1 MIGWCAGVL
10 DTGALGTTESSM
22 TKVAVSEALFGVADR
37 CVQIMGGTGV
47 SGDTVV
53 EQIFR
58 EVRAFRIYDGPSEV
72 HRWSLAKSVKRQAA
86 GVESLAT

>member
-37 CVQIMGGTGV
+37 PYVDMLEEAAKTHAGIYDVLFG
-47 SGDTVV
+47 
-53 EQIFR
+53 R
-58 EVRAFRIYDGPSEV
+58 RPAFRFEDP
-72 HRWSLAKSVKRQAA
+72 RFRTK
-86 GVESLAT
+86 